1 MRSEMSFDPPIA
13 EIAELAERM
22 RQPGHRR
29 SRQASTRGKLGISER
44 GCTGFEGFEHHQ
56 PLGERR
62 RKAGIAGAFGQRFS
76 SRGRQGRLVSRGRRH
91 APPMTEIG
99 KRVLFLIYGH

>member
-56 PLGERR
+56 PLASVVAKPASPALSASVSAVGDAKVGLCRA
-62 RKAGIAGAFGQRFS
+62 AGGML
-76 SRGRQGRLVSRGRRH
+76 RQ
-91 APPMTEIG
+91 
-99 KRVLFLIYGH
+99 